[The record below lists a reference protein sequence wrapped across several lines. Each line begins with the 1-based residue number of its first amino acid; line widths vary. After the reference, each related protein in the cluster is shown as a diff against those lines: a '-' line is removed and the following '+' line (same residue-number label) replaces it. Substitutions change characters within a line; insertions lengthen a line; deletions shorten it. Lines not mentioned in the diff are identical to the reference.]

1 MGKCLSCYKKIE
13 NSDQDFHEK
22 CSKKIFKSK
31 NAPVLDYTLDEINDL
46 AKEVIKKRIAIPG
59 VQPKLSL
66 TLGNTDTPEKRL
78 TIVGLWEG
86 LYILKPQNKEFSELP
101 QNEDLTMHLAEIA
114 GIKTA
119 AHSLIRFKSGELAYL
134 STRFDR
140 VVKRNK
146 VLKIHQEDMC
156 QITGLLT
163 EDKYNS
169 SMEKIAKAVNTYTTN
184 KGLELLELF
193 KVTLFSF
200 LTGNSDMHLKNF
212 SLVYNNDGLTTLS
225 PAYDLL
231 ATKLVMP
238 EDTEEVALTICGK
251 KNRMNI
257 QGFRSFAEYCKI
269 NDKACENVLKNFEK
283 CLPLFREMILMSFL
297 SDDMAQKYLNLVNER
312 AKALALSV
320 PSKFLELDSGA
331 RKSQ

>member
-1 MGKCLSCYKKIE
+1 MNKCLSCYKEIE
-13 NSDQDFHEK
+13 NSDQSFHEK
-22 CSKKIFKSK
+22 CSKKMFKSK
-31 NAPVLDYTLDEINDL
+31 EAPALDYTLDEINDL
-46 AKEVIKKRIAIPG
+46 AKEVIKKRVAIPG

-66 TLGNTDTPEKRL
+66 TLENTDTPGKRL

-86 LYILKPQNKEFSELP
+86 LYVLKPQNKEFPELP
-101 QNEDLTMHLAEIA
+101 QNEDLTMHLSEIV

-119 AHSLIRFKSGELAYL
+119 THSLIRFKSGELAYL

-140 VVKRNK
+140 LVKRNK

-163 EDKYNS
+163 ENKYNS
-169 SMEKIAKAVNTYTTN
+169 SMEKVAKAVNTYTTN

-212 SLVYNNDGLTTLS
+212 SLVYNNDGITTLS

-238 EDTEEVALTICGK
+238 EDLEEVALTICGK
-251 KNRMNI
+251 KNSLNI
-257 QGFRSFAEYCKI
+257 QDFRKFAEYCKI
-269 NDKACENVLKNFEK
+269 NEKACENVLKRFEK
-283 CLPLFREMILMSFL
+283 CLPMFRKTISMSFL
-297 SDDMAQKYLNLVNER
+297 SDDRAQKYLNLVKER
-312 AKALALSV
+312 AETLSLSV
-320 PSKFLELDSGA
+320 PSNFSELERL
-331 RKSQ
+331 